1 MNQKEIKT
9 FIHDFHTAI
18 RRLSLGLLLLIL
30 IPAPLA
36 PLTACRPYPTPI
48 IPLLGIGWMGLC
60 ALLAVL
66 HLVFGILGVRT
77 FRKAARSAL
86 TLSREGGQWLLDWK
100 TRCAKRCIV
109 AVILGLFLLLPWMLC
124 LMTGSDLHRAGSPYV
139 MVCYAGAFLFFGS
152 AAGIVFGAVLRLLL
166 LRRIRF
172 VTSDGIAEEDLPA
185 KKPHW
190 GRFACIAG
198 LATVLAVFLMF
209 RGTWYIQ
216 PYIATIPAVE
226 HRQIPITYDET
237 TGVYTLQNPEEGDF
251 RILQLTDIHLGGS
264 LLSYRKDIRAL
275 QTVYDLIDRTRPDLI
290 VVTGDFVFP
299 LGIQSFSFNNYT
311 PMMQFCSFMRNIGIP
326 WALTYGNHDTEFVA
340 SHSEAELDA
349 LFRQFDHARTGT
361 LLYADLQPEITGRS
375 NQVLRLNN
383 PDGSLNQLLFLIDSN
398 AYTGKGIN
406 DYDCIHEDQVAWYAD
421 TLRAVCA
428 AEGRTVPSMIFTHIP
443 LQEYRTVYDLY
454 RAGDPAAAYFYGT
467 VGEKDEAICCPD
479 HPSSLFRT
487 AVELGS
493 TQGIFC
499 GHDHY
504 NTISLA
510 YQGIRLTYGMS
521 IDYLAMPGIA
531 HRTAQRGATLISVL
545 PDGSMTIEPV
555 PYTVS
560 TSS

>member
-86 TLSREGGQWLLDWK
+86 TLSLEGGQWLLDWK

-109 AVILGLFLLLPWMLC
+109 AAILGLFLLLPWMLC
-124 LMTGSDLHRAGSPYV
+124 LMTGSDLHRAGSPYI

-264 LLSYRKDIRAL
+264 LLSCRKDIRAL

-299 LGIQSFSFNNYT
+299 LEIQSFSFNNYT
-311 PMMQFCSFMRNIGIP
+311 PMMQFCSFILQSADGGLHLLCHPHTASADPAGGTLSDRRLRRGLSGVSASGIP
-326 WALTYGNHDTEFVA
+326 LSGAARRQPQPGRGTRRKSRSRRPVTEIP
-340 SHSEAELDA
+340 
-349 LFRQFDHARTGT
+349 
-361 LLYADLQPEITGRS
+361 LLPKA
-375 NQVLRLNN
+375 
-383 PDGSLNQLLFLIDSN
+383 
-398 AYTGKGIN
+398 GKG
-406 DYDCIHEDQVAWYAD
+406 
-421 TLRAVCA
+421 
-428 AEGRTVPSMIFTHIP
+428 
-443 LQEYRTVYDLY
+443 
-454 RAGDPAAAYFYGT
+454 
-467 VGEKDEAICCPD
+467 
-479 HPSSLFRT
+479 
-487 AVELGS
+487 
-493 TQGIFC
+493 
-499 GHDHY
+499 
-504 NTISLA
+504 
-510 YQGIRLTYGMS
+510 
-521 IDYLAMPGIA
+521 AML
-531 HRTAQRGATLISVL
+531 HRNRCQ
-545 PDGSMTIEPV
+545 
-555 PYTVS
+555 
-560 TSS
+560 